1 MDRST
6 YFCFEDRYEKIF
18 RDNGGG
24 WSMSGEDSRRVGAVP
39 DILVA
44 KDGTPTNRY
53 VPFLQ

>member
-1 MDRST
+1 MDDWT
-6 YFCFEDRYEKIF
+6 YFRFEDRYEKIF

-24 WSMSGEDSRRVGAVP
+24 LSMSGEDSRRVGAVP

-53 VPFLQ
+53 VPFL